1 MENNR
6 IKRSTL
12 ISHSIDGSFAIR
24 KNNWKLCLSAGSGG
38 WSQPNEAGASIIK
51 VGLPPCSSSTFLRDK
66 AEQNN
71 LFTKK
76 PKKVKELLELLEK
89 EVSNGRCT
97 PGKAVPNDREIS
109 YLPQGYKPS

>member
-1 MENNR
+1 MQ
-6 IKRSTL
+6 L
-12 ISHSIDGSFAIR
+12 FD
-24 KNNWKLCLSAGSGG
+24 LS
-38 WSQPNEAGASIIK
+38 Q
-51 VGLPPCSSSTFLRDK
+51 DK

-89 EVSNGRCT
+89 EVSKGRCT
-97 PGKAVPNDREIS
+97 PGNPVPNDRKID